1 MNWDGKSNVE
11 IVKETLYKL
20 FDSEIFYASLMDNKE
35 YADFL
40 KSRNHYH
47 GFSSP
52 KTHIDVLTNTK
63 GITITLKEKD
73 EEIYLT
79 WSMAA
84 RHIRSWEFEKRQSEN
99 STQNNTWVNTHL
111 CGTVIGSERCEY
123 FLQTGSEETVLNG
136 KKLDICCY
144 YCTSENKVRKI
155 GSGGTWTGL
164 SPKFCPKR
172 KFAEKDAAE
181 NQQSYIDKLREK
193 YPKVNPDD
201 DWFGYCPADLFD
213 GDDVAVVDDCV
224 DDCPQLE
231 CAECW
236 KLPCPADVN
245 FHNNLETFE
254 DEYFEQYPRDEYT
267 TEADT
272 VPEISEEKNMCDDCI
287 NNNENCIKPSEDV
300 CSGYTS
306 KNDTI
311 FNSAAADNK
320 EETTMGGFKIDAFI
334 TQQEQ
339 LKQISIDL
347 LLPYH
352 NHKFKLYTGE
362 RLEDMVNS
370 IKENGV
376 LTPIIVRPAPNDEGK
391 YEILAGH
398 NRCNA
403 AKMAGLTTVPGIVKE
418 KLSDE
423 EAEMYVIETNTM
435 QRGFTDLSVSEQAAV
450 IAMRH
455 SRMFDP
461 AKREE
466 IARELNEFENTDGEE
481 TEKKS
486 KLAIT
491 GEEYSLSKNTVARL
505 IRVNALLEA
514 CDKFTFAV
522 NTKKDLS
529 VRAAVELS
537 YIQKNALEYIF
548 EKYKTHVFED
558 NVLQNSVAISMSTA
572 EWLRE
577 IFTDFRGTKE
587 QAQKLLD
594 KENIEKT
601 RQNIDNITVKPIKIS
616 IPSDT
621 FRKYFNEETKP
632 DEAADII
639 DKALQMYFS
648 QNPKEE
654 KDVNVGIE
662 QLELSERTLKALKT
676 QRINTVAELTELIN
690 DRSTAENMLGIKAV
704 EEIIEI
710 LELEK
715 D

>member
-1 MNWDGKSNVE
+1 MKWDGKSFAE
-11 IVKETLYKL
+11 YVKENLYTLL
-20 FDSEIFYASLMDNKE
+20 VNEIPYASKMENKE

-40 KSRNHYH
+40 KSKHKY
-47 GFSSP
+47 SSIADSQ
-52 KTHIDVLTNTK
+52 IDILAQTS
-63 GITITLKEKD
+63 GITITLKDVEMMKKWGSNL
-73 EEIYLT
+73 INLT

-84 RHIRSWEFEKRQSEN
+84 RHIRAWEFEKRQAAN
-99 STQNNTWVNTHL
+99 SVQNQWDNTHL
-111 CGTVIGSERCEY
+111 CGTKINSDRCEH
-123 FLQTGSEETVLNG
+123 FLETGSEEKVLHG
-136 KKLDICCY
+136 RKLDKWCY

-172 KFAEKDAAE
+172 KA
-181 NQQSYIDKLREK
+181 L
-193 YPKVNPDD
+193 
-201 DWFGYCPADLFD
+201 
-213 GDDVAVVDDCV
+213 
-224 DDCPQLE
+224 
-231 CAECW
+231 
-236 KLPCPADVN
+236 
-245 FHNNLETFE
+245 
-254 DEYFEQYPRDEYT
+254 
-267 TEADT
+267 
-272 VPEISEEKNMCDDCI
+272 EEKTMCDDCI
-287 NNNENCIKPSEDV
+287 NNDESCIKPSRDI
-300 CSGYTS
+300 CNGYTS

-320 EETTMGGFKIDAFI
+320 EENTMGTFNLDAFI
-334 TQQEQ
+334 SQQGQ

-347 LLPYH
+347 LVPYH
-352 NHKFKLYTGE
+352 NHKFKLYDGE

-370 IKENGV
+370 IKANGV

-398 NRCNA
+398 NRCKA
-403 AKMAGLTTVPGIVKE
+403 AKMAGLTTVPGVIKE
-418 KLSDE
+418 GLSDE
-423 EAEMYVIETNTM
+423 DSEMYVIETNTM
-435 QRGFTDLSVSEQAAV
+435 QRGFGDLSVSEQAAV

-461 AKREE
+461 AKRAE
-466 IARELNEFENTDGEE
+466 IARELTDLDNTDGED

-537 YIQKNALEYIF
+537 YIPKTALEVIF
-548 EKYKTHVFED
+548 EKYKTRILENQVWQ
-558 NVLQNSVAISMSTA
+558 LSVAISMSTA

-577 IFTDFRGTKE
+577 VFTDFRGTKE
-587 QAQKLLD
+587 QAQKMLD
-594 KENIEKT
+594 KENVEKT
-601 RQNIDNITVKPIKIS
+601 RKEIDSITAKPIKIS

-621 FRKYFNEETKP
+621 FRKYFNAETKP

-648 QNPKEE
+648 QKPTPTEE
-654 KDVNVGIE
+654 KSDNVSIE
-662 QLELSERTLKALKT
+662 KLDISERTLKALKT
-676 QRINTVAELTELIN
+676 QRINTVAELKELM
-690 DRSTAENMLGIKAV
+690 DDKSTAENILGIKVV
-704 EEIIEI
+704 EEILEV
-710 LELEK
+710 LELE
-715 D
+715 DD